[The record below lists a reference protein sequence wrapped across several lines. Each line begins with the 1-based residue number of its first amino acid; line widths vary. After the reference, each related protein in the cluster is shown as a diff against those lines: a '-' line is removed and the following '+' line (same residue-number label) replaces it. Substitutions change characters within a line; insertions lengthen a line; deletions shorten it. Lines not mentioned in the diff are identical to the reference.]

1 MTTPLAYTI
10 TARPVT
16 AQTADA
22 ARRQQ
27 DAVESAVAA
36 VQDVFDTLPPDD
48 LRLLAQRIS
57 AVLHRPVSADDET
70 FRQHASG
77 GRTFTVPERIAAE
90 IEATLDGFRF
100 RQELLHDALTTAEVA
115 ELLGTSRQAPHE
127 RLKSGGLIAVLD
139 GGVWRF
145 PAWQFDPEGPDRVVR
160 GLPRVARA
168 FEGSDLARIN
178 WFVRTN
184 PHLEGRTPLEALKQG
199 DIKRA
204 EVAARAA
211 TPDP

>member
-1 MTTPLAYTI
+1 MSAPLTYTI
-10 TARPVT
+10 TAPPVT

-27 DAVESAVAA
+27 DAVASAVAA

-48 LRLLAQRIS
+48 LKLLAERIN
-57 AVLHRPVSADDET
+57 AVLHQAVSADAEA
-70 FRQHASG
+70 FRQRAAG
-77 GRTFTVPERIAAE
+77 GRTFTMPERIAAE
-90 IEATLDGFRF
+90 IEATLDSFRF
-100 RQELLHDALTTAEVA
+100 RQDLLRDALTTAEVA

-127 RLKSGGLIAVLD
+127 RLQSGGLIAVLD

-168 FEGSDLARIN
+168 FEGSDLARVN
-178 WFVRTN
+178 WFVRPN
-184 PHLEGRTPLEALKQG
+184 PHLGGRTPLEALKQG
-199 DIKRA
+199 DIKQA
-204 EVAARAA
+204 EAAARAA
-211 TPDP
+211 GNL